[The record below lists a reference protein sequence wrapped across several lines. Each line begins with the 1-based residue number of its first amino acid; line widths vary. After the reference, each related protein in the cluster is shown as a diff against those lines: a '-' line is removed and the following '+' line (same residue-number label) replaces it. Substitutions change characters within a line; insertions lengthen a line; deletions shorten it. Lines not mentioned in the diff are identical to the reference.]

1 MSPSGTASAE
11 TDSEADHLDK
21 PVVAHLSA
29 RAKVATLVKKFKG
42 RTRALVLPHD
52 NPDPDSLASAWALA
66 TLLKERIGIP
76 TDIAYGGIIGRSE
89 NSAFVKVLK
98 IPVVPVSQVRLDD
111 YDFFALTDTQ
121 QGVKNHALPEDMT
134 ADVVIDHHPLREDPV
149 RNPFADLGGSYGAT
163 STMLTEYLRAA
174 KINPSRELATA
185 LYYGI
190 KADTRDLERQ
200 TRDPDVDC
208 YLWLFPRIQ
217 RELLSQIEHPE
228 LPLRYF
234 KMYHAAIEKAR
245 LYSSAVLTDLGEV
258 YSPDMVA
265 EVAERLSFLEGA
277 KWSLAFGSFRSQLY
291 LSLRVR
297 DRRMNAG
304 RLIRETCADFG
315 GSAGGH
321 GSMAGA
327 RVPLTGTKQQR
338 EAFRGKVL
346 KKFKEA
352 FGVES
357 ERGVSLLS
365 EES

>member
-1 MSPSGTASAE
+1 MGTNAI
-11 TDSEADHLDK
+11 TPLTR
-21 PVVAHLSA
+21 LTA
-29 RAKVATLVKKFKG
+29 RAKVERLGKLFGTRK
-42 RTRALVLPHD
+42 RALVLPHD
-52 NPDPDSLASAWALA
+52 NPDPDSMASAWALA
-66 TLLKERIGIP
+66 TLLTKIGVP
-76 TDIAYGGIIGRSE
+76 ADIAYGGIIGRAE
-89 NSAFVKVLK
+89 NAAFVNVLK
-98 IPVVPVSQVRLDD
+98 LPIVPVSQIHFDD
-111 YDFFALTDTQ
+111 YDLFAITDTQ
-121 QGVKNHALPEDMT
+121 QGVKNHALPEGT
-134 ADVVIDHHPLREDPV
+134 IADIVIDHHPLREDPV
-149 RNPFADLGGSYGAT
+149 QNPFADLGGAYGAT

-174 KINPSRELATA
+174 RLHPAPELATA

-208 YLWLFPRIQ
+208 YLWLFPQIARD
-217 RELLSQIEHPE
+217 LLSQIEHPE

-234 KMYHAAIEKAR
+234 RMYHQAIERAR
-245 LYSSAVLTDLGEV
+245 LYSTAVLTDLGEV

-265 EVAERLSFLEGA
+265 EVSERLSFLEGA
-277 KWSLAFGSFRSQLY
+277 KWSLAYGSYRSQLY

-327 RVPLTGTKQQR
+327 RLPLTGRRANR
-338 EAFRGKVL
+338 EAFRQKVL
-346 KKFKEA
+346 RKFKEA
-352 FGVES
+352 FRIEG

-365 EES
+365 DES